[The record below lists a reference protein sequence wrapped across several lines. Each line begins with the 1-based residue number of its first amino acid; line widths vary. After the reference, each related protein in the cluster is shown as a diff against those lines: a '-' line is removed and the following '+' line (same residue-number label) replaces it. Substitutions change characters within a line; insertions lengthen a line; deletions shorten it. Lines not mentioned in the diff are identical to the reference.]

1 MANNLD
7 KFSYSITC
15 PTQQNLRFGSSAI
28 DHACHTFQAKVKSP
42 IRKQSVSYYF
52 PHLPPQNCPF
62 FHPGNLPTN
71 HPIETN
77 PQLQKDSS

>member
-1 MANNLD
+1 M
-7 KFSYSITC
+7 FSYSITFL
-15 PTQQNLRFGSSAI
+15 TQQNLRFGSSAI
-28 DHACHTFQAKVKSP
+28 DHACRTFPAKVKSP

-52 PHLPPQNCPF
+52 PHPNPPLPQNSPF
-62 FHPGNLPTN
+62 FHPDKLPTN